1 MNANRILLVLVAAL
15 WLPLAATQAAL
26 AQDNVSID
34 IHGPGQARMNVVQSQ
49 PFADGNMPGDAQHL
63 QELIRKDL
71 SFMPFLKVMSESD
84 VLGGGKLPG
93 PKADQIDFKP
103 FSLAKADL
111 LITAVWKPGKGM
123 GDVELRAFEVY
134 SQKLLLGKV
143 YASVSREQ
151 LPEVADRFC
160 MELMA
165 LLTGQGS
172 IFKSKLAFVK
182 PSGKGKDIW
191 VTGAMGRD
199 AMQITHYGDLG
210 MAISPAWSWDGS
222 RICFTLIGSSSHF
235 LGVGPAGGGKAKV
248 YTLPSTTVISPHFM
262 PNGTIA
268 VALNMRGNTDIFT
281 LDGSYRNIASTL
293 VADSSIDVSP
303 SFDQS
308 GSHMAFVSDRLGNP
322 NIFIKD
328 LGGGSVRRASKSG
341 YNTNPSM
348 SPDGKYVAY
357 SKQAGGGHR
366 IFVYELATDSEKQV
380 SFGPGSDENPSFA
393 PDSYFIAFA
402 SSRAGGRKIYLT
414 TRNGDGAVHIPTG
427 GGEAMMPAFS
437 PVAPKE

>member
-1 MNANRILLVLVAAL
+1 MTALSSIIRCALAALALVAAS
-15 WLPLAATQAAL
+15 ADCF
-26 AQDNVSID
+26 AQDTLAIE
-34 IHGPGQARMNVVQSQ
+34 IQGPGQARMNIVQSK
-49 PFADGNMPGDAQHL
+49 PFADGNMPADAQYL
-63 QELIRKDL
+63 NELIRKNL
-71 SFMPFLKVMSESD
+71 AFMPFLKVMSD
-84 VLGGGKLPG
+84 TDILGGATLPG
-93 PKADQIDFKP
+93 PRAEQIDFKP
-103 FSLAKADL
+103 FSMAKVDL
-111 LITAVWKPGKGM
+111 LVTSVWKPGKGL
-123 GDVELRAFEVY
+123 GDVELRAFEVF

-143 YASVSREQ
+143 YSGVTRDQ

-165 LLTGQGS
+165 LLTGQGT

-191 VTGAMGRD
+191 TVGAMGRD
-199 AMQITHYGDLG
+199 MAQITRYGDLG
-210 MAISPAWSWDGS
+210 MAISPAWSFDGG
-222 RICFTLIGSSSHF
+222 RICFTLIGSASHY
-235 LGVGPAGGGKAKV
+235 LGISTGGKASV

-268 VALNMRGNTDIFT
+268 VALNMRGNTDIYT
-281 LDGSYRNIASTL
+281 LDGSYKNTASTL

-308 GSHMAFVSDRLGNP
+308 GNLMAFVSDRLGNP
-322 NIFIKD
+322 NVFLKD
-328 LGGGSVRRASKSG
+328 LGSGSVRRASKAG

-348 SPDGKYVAY
+348 SPDGKYIAY

-366 IFVYELATDSEKQV
+366 IFIYDVAADSEKQV

-393 PDSYFIAFA
+393 PDSYFIAFS

-414 TRNGDGAVHIPTG
+414 TRNGDGAVQIPTG
-427 GGEAMMPAFS
+427 DGEAMMPAFS
-437 PVAPKE
+437 PVAGKE